1 MLTRL
6 QFLVGIA
13 LIVVGARG
21 APTGLWSNDPW
32 PRPNRGT
39 AVNLWERRWI
49 HIAVPRGTTLGA
61 FLNELGLSGRK
72 TWVRTE
78 CAGPTWELSQLGDKA
93 LTIRAAWIAV
103 GEKRP
108 EDDPRCSESR

>member
-1 MLTRL
+1 MAAAE
-6 QFLVGIA
+6 QGH
-13 LIVVGARG
+13 RG
-21 APTGLWSNDPW
+21 QPL
-32 PRPNRGT
+32 
-39 AVNLWERRWI
+39 
-49 HIAVPRGTTLGA
+49 GTTLDPHRRAARDHAG
-61 FLNELGLSGRK
+61 GLSERAGLERRK